1 MKLTNSINLNK
12 AMEYYFFRVKR
23 DYIRSAA
30 NQAQKELL
38 EAVLKYDETLIIG
51 NPNRDA
57 FTDHLEG
64 IVKSIKEKHKRC
76 KKIYGYW
83 WYRQLPDT
91 SAIEFASSCFAA
103 ELHQVKRFYPGI
115 QLRLDKQKIY
125 EQIEKSRKEWIQEQ
139 H

>member
-1 MKLTNSINLNK
+1 
-12 AMEYYFFRVKR
+12 MEYYFFRVKR

-38 EAVLKYDETLIIG
+38 EAVLQYDELLLVG
-51 NPNRDA
+51 EHNRDA
-57 FTDHLEG
+57 FISHLEELT
-64 IVKSIKEKHKRC
+64 KSVKEKHKRC
-76 KKIYGYW
+76 KKISGYW
-83 WYRQLPDT
+83 WNHKLEDT
-91 SAIEFASSCFAA
+91 ESREFVGSCFSA

-125 EQIEKSRKEWIQEQ
+125 EQIEKSRKEWTQEQ